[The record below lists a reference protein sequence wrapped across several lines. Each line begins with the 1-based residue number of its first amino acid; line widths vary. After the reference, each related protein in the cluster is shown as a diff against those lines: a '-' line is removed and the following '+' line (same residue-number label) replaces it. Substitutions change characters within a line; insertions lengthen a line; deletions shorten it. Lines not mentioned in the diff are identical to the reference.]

1 MSKIKHAA
9 PSVVTNEKQN
19 LCRSDYKGIK
29 GVTLVLNLK
38 VLNRKKGSYLSVGEL
53 NPGHPRDRRV
63 YYHYTNK
70 DS

>member
-19 LCRSDYKGIK
+19 LCKSDYKGIK

-38 VLNRKKGSYLSVGEL
+38 VLNRKKGHISLSG
-53 NPGHPRDRRV
+53 N
-63 YYHYTNK
+63 
-70 DS
+70 